1 MCLSRPLVCGVSIV
15 RVCLILGFVGSVSC
29 VSACVLWVSIVC
41 ESASFSGLCGQYRVS
56 ASDLLGQCC
65 VCLPHPVVL

>member
-1 MCLSRPLVCGVSIV
+1 MR
-15 RVCLILGFVGSVSC
+15 SVSC

-41 ESASFSGLCGQYRVS
+41 ESASFSGLCGQYRVY
-56 ASDLLGQCC
+56 AFDLLDQCC